1 MIVKILVD
9 NEIIEGVVEVDKK
22 FYGDKKVI
30 YQDKENVTCIVSINL
45 VTIVL

>member
-1 MIVKILVD
+1 MKVKLLID
-9 NEIIEGVVEVDKK
+9 NEIIEGVVEIDER

-30 YQDKENVTCIVSINL
+30 YQDKKNVTCIVSINL